1 VTHHGLS
8 NEAAQA
14 RLRQYGPN
22 ALPERPPTP
31 LWRRLARQFQS
42 PLIYI
47 LLFALVADAAIWVGE
62 GATGAPVES
71 IAIAVILL
79 LNAGLGVYQESK
91 SEAALARLKEM
102 AAPMVWVMRKGRLVH
117 LPSAD
122 LVPGDVARIE
132 AGDRV
137 PADGGLTEA
146 EGVMVDE
153 SVLTGESAPVDKAL
167 NDEVFSG
174 AVALDIVGT
183 YGGSAVEPVYDI

>member
-1 VTHHGLS
+1 MTHYGLS

-31 LWRRLARQFQS
+31 LWRRFAKQFQS

-47 LLFALVADAAIWVGE
+47 LLFALVADAAIWVSE
-62 GATGAPVES
+62 GATGLPVES

-102 AAPMVWVMRKGRLVH
+102 AAPMVWVMREGSSFICR
-117 LPSAD
+117 
-122 LVPGDVARIE
+122 ARIWFPE
-132 AGDRV
+132 MSRASR
-137 PADGGLTEA
+137 PA
-146 EGVMVDE
+146 
-153 SVLTGESAPVDKAL
+153 TGFPPTAA
-167 NDEVFSG
+167 
-174 AVALDIVGT
+174 
-183 YGGSAVEPVYDI
+183 

>member
-1 VTHHGLS
+1 MTRYGLS

-31 LWRRLARQFQS
+31 LWRRFARQFQS

-47 LLFALVADAAIWVGE
+47 LLFALVADAVIWLSE
-62 GATGAPVES
+62 GATGLPVES

-102 AAPMVWVMRKGRLVH
+102 AAPMVWVMREGRLVH
-117 LPSAD
+117 LPSAE
-122 LVPGDVARIE
+122 LVLGDVARIE

-137 PADGGLTEA
+137 PADGAMIEA
-146 EGVMVDE
+146 EGVMVTDL
-153 SVLTGESAPVDKAL
+153 SVSVTSF
-167 NDEVFSG
+167 FSPSRWPSQPCQKG
-174 AVALDIVGT
+174 F
-183 YGGSAVEPVYDI
+183 PR